1 MNIVRAA
8 MRPIA
13 VKAASDAL
21 ANVGVAEEGN
31 NAGKAVETYL
41 ASCVPPLGPGAPWCA
56 AFVRYRMKAA
66 ATKLGLTYDTS
77 FPRSAYTPDWA
88 NWGRRN
94 GKWIPV
100 SELYDGMV
108 GDNPVRQVILP
119 GDLALFY
126 FSQLGRIGHI
136 GIITSVRKTG
146 LMTVE
151 GNTSP
156 EPEDASEVER
166 DGDGVFRKNRGWT
179 ELGKF
184 GGILLVDF

>member
-1 MNIVRAA
+1 

-13 VKAASDAL
+13 TTAASDAI
-21 ANVGVAEEGN
+21 NNIGVVEVGDN
-31 NAGKAVETYL
+31 RGKAVETYL
-41 ASCVPPLGPGAPWCA
+41 ESCVPSLGPGHPWCA

-66 ATKLGLTYDTS
+66 ATKLGTTYDTT

-88 NWGRRN
+88 SWAKQN

-100 SELYDGMV
+100 SDLYDGTV
-108 GDNPVRQVILP
+108 GGKDVKQVILP

-166 DGDGVFRKNRGWT
+166 DGDGVYRKNRKWT

>member
-1 MNIVRAA
+1 MTRAA

-13 VKAASDAL
+13 TTAAADAI
-21 ANVGVAEEGN
+21 NNIGVVEVGN

-41 ASCVPPLGPGAPWCA
+41 ASCKPPLGPGHPWCA

-66 ATKLGLTYDTS
+66 ATKLGMVYDES

-88 NWGRRN
+88 SWAKQN

-100 SELYDGMV
+100 SELYDGTV
-108 GDNPVRQVILP
+108 GDKDVKQVILP

-136 GIITSVRKTG
+136 GIVASVRKTG
-146 LMTVE
+146 LITIE

-156 EPEDASEVER
+156 EPEDASAVER
-166 DGDGVFRKNRGWT
+166 DGDGVYRKNRRWT